1 MPHADIDGVKLHYL
15 DVAGASAGATAAPI
29 VFVHEFAGDA
39 HSWEAQIRFF
49 SRTRR
54 CVAYN
59 ARGYP
64 PSDAPADP
72 ASYSQ
77 ETAAD
82 DAVRVMDRLG
92 IERAHLVG
100 LSMGGFAVLHAG
112 LRHPDRARSLV
123 VAGCGYG
130 AERATRAEFHE
141 TVEAMAR
148 GFETGGTG
156 AVADD
161 YARSA
166 TRIQFR
172 NKDPRGWAEF
182 RDRLRGH
189 SAVGSAATLRG
200 YLKTR
205 PSLYDLEDLARG
217 AHRAH
222 AHRQWR
228 RGRTLSRRRPVP
240 QADDPGRRAL
250 GAAAHRPHH
259 QPRGAGALQPR
270 RRRFHRRRGGR
281 RLGPA
286 RPPFARPGDAR
297 PRRAGTRV
305 RLTRIARAVKARV
318 SSCGSASPCG

>member
-1 MPHADIDGVKLHYL
+1 MPYADADGVKLHYV
-15 DVAGASAGATAAPI
+15 DVAGASAGAAATPV

-39 HSWEAQIRFF
+39 RSWEPQIRFF

-54 CVAYN
+54 CIAHN

-72 ASYSQ
+72 ASYGQ

-82 DAVRVMDRLG
+82 DIIRVMDHAG
-92 IERAHLVG
+92 IDRAHLVG

-112 LRHPDRARSLV
+112 LRHPARTRSLV

-130 AERATRAEFHE
+130 AERATRTEFHA
-141 TVEAMAR
+141 TVEAMAH

-182 RDRLRGH
+182 RDGLRGH

-200 YLKTR
+200 YLMTR
-205 PSLYDLEDLARG
+205 PSLYDLKDSLAALDTPTLVVNGDEDEPCLDAGLFLKRTVPSAGLWVLPRTGHTINLEEPELFNRG
-217 AHRAH
+217 VADFIAVVEAGAWGLRDP
-222 AHRQWR
+222 
-228 RGRTLSRRRPVP
+228 LSR
-240 QADDPGRRAL
+240 
-250 GAAAHRPHH
+250 
-259 QPRGAGALQPR
+259 
-270 RRRFHRRRGGR
+270 
-281 RLGPA
+281 GPA
-286 RPPFARPGDAR
+286 MRVPDRPEPA
-297 PRRAGTRV
+297 PR
-305 RLTRIARAVKARV
+305 
-318 SSCGSASPCG
+318 